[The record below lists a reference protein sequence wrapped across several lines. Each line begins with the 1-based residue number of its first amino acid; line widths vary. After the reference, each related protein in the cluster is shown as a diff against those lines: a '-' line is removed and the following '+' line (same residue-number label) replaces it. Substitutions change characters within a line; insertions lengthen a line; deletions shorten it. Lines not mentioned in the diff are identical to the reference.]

1 MFSIL
6 PTLLPNASF
15 QSVPFRQ
22 HFLAIVISSIF
33 QKDNVDQTARDL
45 GYVDIQK
52 KGGGGTHITAHHVH
66 REDGVSPDGSIIA
79 AGKFYSIV

>member
-45 GYVDIQK
+45 GYVDIQN
-52 KGGGGTHITAHHVH
+52 KGGGYSYPRAS
-66 REDGVSPDGSIIA
+66 RSP
-79 AGKFYSIV
+79 